1 MLASAFLPRS
11 FLDPAPAVE
20 AQAPEREVE
29 LDPSMAIQQAGGG
42 GNSWLA
48 DLLGFGVSPEA
59 AVNAAGPALED
70 PAVEADRAAMTAAR
84 EALAG
89 KFEVLGNGAVGQ
101 GASNQV
107 SPEEFEQM
115 ARMYA
120 DISQGKT
127 LLQLDTEGLSE
138 NDAEAFK
145 AGAMGDIS
153 TLMQTQSG
161 RELIEKLAYDNKSTD
176 GTAHVTKLSRL
187 GADESGERAKCKTP
201 LDQVGKDFT
210 PTGADS
216 QVWWHPGQTVSVDG
230 HDDPFRSDVILYHE
244 LVHALHQGRGTT
256 ASGEV
261 NPVVVSDSGISA
273 SEYQASGLGHDHV
286 HDPMEDL
293 FNENLYRRER
303 FALGEDIGER
313 KKYRGKD
320 PFAQ

>member
-1 MLASAFLPRS
+1 MFASAFMPRT

-20 AQAPEREVE
+20 ASAPDQDLN
-29 LDPSMAIQQAGGG
+29 LDPSMAIQSAGGG

-48 DLLGFGVSPEA
+48 NLLGFGKKPEA
-59 AVNAAGPALED
+59 PAVETAAVD
-70 PAVEADRAAMTAAR
+70 PAVEADKAAMTDAR
-84 EALAG
+84 AKLAD
-89 KFEVLGNGAVGQ
+89 KFQVVGDDFA
-101 GASNQV
+101 GPRASNQL

-120 DISQGKT
+120 DIGQGKT
-127 LLQLDTEGLSE
+127 LLQVDTEGL
-138 NDAEAFK
+138 NKDDAEAFK
-145 AGAMGDIS
+145 SGAMGDIS

-161 RELIEKLAYDNKSTD
+161 RELIEKLAYDNKSQD
-176 GTAHVTKLSRL
+176 GTSHVTKLSRL

-210 PTGADS
+210 PAGADS

-256 ASGEV
+256 ASGTV
-261 NPVVVSDSGISA
+261 NPVQVSDSGVSQ
-273 SEYQASGLGHDHV
+273 SEYQASGLGHEH
-286 HDPMEDL
+286 HDDGMEDL

-303 FALGEDIGER
+303 AALGEDIGER